1 MNKLL
6 VLTIKYPQSLNYI
19 PIVVDEVDMTCIS
32 ACPRI
37 RKGGRKSERPFFL
50 LFNFLRGGGSSENS
64 RENDISD

>member
-19 PIVVDEVDMTCIS
+19 QIVVDEVDMTCIS

-37 RKGGRKSERPFFL
+37 RKGGAK
-50 LFNFLRGGGSSENS
+50 
-64 RENDISD
+64 I